1 MAQDIGIKV
10 GLSLDTTQGTKEF
23 NDWSNRT
30 RAQLQKNPIKVS
42 LQIDGQAYEKKI
54 ETFINA
60 NRELAQVTTYT
71 NKATGEQYAQ
81 VTKTASAFEQ
91 CASAEQKLVNVNKNL
106 SNSQQ
111 TLNSHVSRSKTL
123 FADFADTFMKMA
135 KFNTINMIY
144 DGIINKMSEAIEI
157 TEDFDKAMTEF
168 KKVTDTSNL
177 SLSEYSE
184 TLAELGEAT
193 ARSATQMLEASTEF
207 SKSGYNAQDSAQ
219 LAQVA
224 TQMK

>member
-30 RAQLQKNPIKVS
+30 RAQLQKNPIKVN

-91 CASAEQKLVNVNKNL
+91 CVNAEQKLTNVNKNL
-106 SNSQQ
+106 ANAQQ
-111 TLNSHVSRSKTL
+111 KLNTHVKQSTSL
-123 FADFADTFMKMA
+123 FKDFTATFAKMA
-135 KFNTINMIY
+135 KFNTINLIY
-144 DGIINKMSEAIEI
+144 DGIITKMRECIEV
-157 TEDFDKAMTEF
+157 TNQFDAAMTEF
-168 KKVTDTSNL
+168 KKVTDTSQL
-177 SLSEYSE
+177 SLSEYSD
-184 TLAELGEAT
+184 TLGQFGEAT
-193 ARSATQMLEASTEF
+193 ARTTKLVWS
-207 SKSGYNAQDSAQ
+207 N
-219 LAQVA
+219 V
-224 TQMK
+224 